1 MTPRQAPHPDDM
13 STYTGDDGAQ
23 GRNALAPPGIDL
35 ERVWVGV
42 AAGIWADPIGPAE
55 RLARRLLHSPGLA
68 RALLTTPSLV
78 FSWIMASAGVL
89 AIGVLVTLHTG
100 TPWAAL
106 LAPAL
111 AGASIAYAYGPGIDP
126 AFELSQTTPISDRMI
141 LLVRGL
147 AVFGVNAILGIV
159 ASLFTATAVEL
170 TLGWLVPMTTVSA
183 GALAVATLARSAN
196 LGLAAALAGWCLV
209 VFGSAVG
216 TGDLATAVSGG
227 GVSTLAY
234 VLSTVLCGIVALHT
248 TSGRE
253 SEGARWQWQQR

>member
-1 MTPRQAPHPDDM
+1 MTPRQTPYSDD
-13 STYTGDDGAQ
+13 TPPQHGDDSDPASI
-23 GRNALAPPGIDL
+23 AHVPPDIDL

-42 AAGIWADPIGPAE
+42 AAGVWADPLGPTE
-55 RLARRLLHSPGLA
+55 RVVGYLLRSPGLA

-78 FSWIMASAGVL
+78 LSWIVASVGVL
-89 AIGVLVTLHTG
+89 AIGVLATLHTG
-100 TPWAAL
+100 TSWVAL

-147 AVFGVNAILGIV
+147 VVFGVNAIFGLI
-159 ASLFTATAVEL
+159 ASLFTAAAVDL

-196 LGLAAALAGWCLV
+196 IGLAAALAGWCIV

-216 TGDLATAVSGG
+216 TGDLATAVGG
-227 GVSTLAY
+227 GAATPAYILA
-234 VLSTVLCGIVALHT
+234 TVLCGIVALHAT
-248 TSGRE
+248 TGRE
-253 SEGARWQWQQR
+253 SGGARWQWQQR